1 MDLTL
6 LMPHFVVTIKTVNY
20 IGIFYFN
27 RFELVQLKMTEVSV
41 ETCYKLKSVVVSLKF
56 FTCMLLSRSFCINS
70 VILI

>member
-27 RFELVQLKMTEVSV
+27 RFELVQLKMTEVSL
-41 ETCYKLKSVVVSLKF
+41 ETCFINVINLKVS
-56 FTCMLLSRSFCINS
+56 
-70 VILI
+70 